1 MFLDG
6 REHGKIVV
14 YSSKIKQANVMQRGD
29 RIFINVGCMMGNSSR
44 VGNVVTL
51 TYFDGNDLDVCD
63 AVYVEVNKLVY

>member
-1 MFLDG
+1 
-6 REHGKIVV
+6 
-14 YSSKIKQANVMQRGD
+14 MQRGD